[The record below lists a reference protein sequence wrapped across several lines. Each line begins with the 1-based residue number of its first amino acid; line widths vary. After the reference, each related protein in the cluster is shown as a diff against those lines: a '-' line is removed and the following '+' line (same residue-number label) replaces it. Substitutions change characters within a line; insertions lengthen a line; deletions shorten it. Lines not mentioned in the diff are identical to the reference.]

1 MIDSFNKKKDFHSIA
16 AIKAFKLEDVDLEG
30 QYVYGDGIKAHL
42 NKEYKKLRDK
52 AKAVNFGI
60 VYGISDKGLS
70 IQLNCSREEA
80 KALISSWFSAFPE
93 VGDWISK
100 TIQFGRANGFVETML
115 CRQRRFMK
123 DETGQY
129 KFGVERQMQNMP
141 IQGTNAD
148 MTKRAMV
155 EIDRK
160 LEESLTGA
168 GLVCQIHD
176 ELIAESPQPHIEF
189 VIETM
194 KTTMEEGLTWFGKSA
209 EAAGKP
215 NPFLLATGCSVD
227 YEVQKAWG
235 VTVKKC
241 PHCGNWDGEEI
252 SGVQGF

>member
-1 MIDSFNKKKDFHSIA
+1 
-16 AIKAFKLEDVDLEG
+16 
-30 QYVYGDGIKAHL
+30 
-42 NKEYKKLRDK
+42 
-52 AKAVNFGI
+52 
-60 VYGISDKGLS
+60 
-70 IQLNCSREEA
+70 
-80 KALISSWFSAFPE
+80 
-93 VGDWISK
+93 
-100 TIQFGRANGFVETML
+100 ML

-241 PHCGNWDGEEI
+241 PHCGTGTARRSPSPRI
-252 SGVQGF
+252 LSGAARRASWCSRREPDVHALQGRTYGSWNGAHSLWSRCPR